1 MAIDANQ
8 QPSIRPVVLAEISVA
23 MSMVGAILSVAAST
37 VKNDL
42 AIEGKHNHLVTEGA
56 AFKLTTEGA

>member
-37 VKNDL
+37 AKND
-42 AIEGKHNHLVTEGA
+42 LVTEGGLNSLVTEGGLNN
-56 AFKLTTEGA
+56 LTTEGA